1 MNRLS
6 ILCTKESTN
15 ISRKNVDIGTTNA
28 IFTLMDIQQIRY
40 FLILAKELHFWRTS
54 EKVYI
59 TQSSLSRRIKALEDE
74 LGVELFE
81 RNKRN
86 VKLTEAGRFLKD
98 KWEVLIDEIDRSNM
112 HAKKI
117 DEGATGYINICYP
130 GSISFSF
137 LPAVLERI
145 SNTLPQLKMD
155 LMEPTDQNHG
165 NLLLN
170 YKIDL
175 AFSREAVK
183 NPAIIAKQLYAE
195 NICLVVPESHRLNDK
210 NFKNI
215 QQLKDE
221 KFIISGIHYTTF
233 YSSLLRSLFQEAEIE
248 PHVSIESDFG
258 SMILGLVAKNIGISI
273 LPKSFKMAGMPGI
286 RFIDMEQEIDLFINY
301 RKDDKSPVL
310 KNVLSIV
317 ESLSEGFTVAQ

>member
-1 MNRLS
+1 
-6 ILCTKESTN
+6 
-15 ISRKNVDIGTTNA
+15 
-28 IFTLMDIQQIRY
+28 MDIQQIRY

-86 VKLTEAGRFLKD
+86 VKLTEAGRFLQD
-98 KWEVLIDEIDRSNM
+98 KWEVLIDEIDRTHL

-117 DEGATGYINICYP
+117 DEGATGTINICYP

-145 SNTLPQLKMD
+145 SNSLPQLKMD

-170 YKIDL
+170 YTIDL
-175 AFSREAVK
+175 AFSREAVQ
-183 NPAIIAKQLYAE
+183 NPAIQYKQLYKE
-195 NICLVVPESHRLNDK
+195 NICIVVPEKHWLTAENYE
-210 NFKNI
+210 NLI
-215 QQLKDE
+215 QLKE
-221 KFIISGIHYTTF
+221 ENFIMSGLHYTTF
-233 YSSLLRSLFQEAEIE
+233 YSSLLRQLFQEAEFE

-258 SMILGLVAKNIGISI
+258 SMILGLVSKNLGVSI
-273 LPKSFKMAGMPGI
+273 LPKSFQMAQMPGV
-286 RFIDMEQEIDLFINY
+286 RFIDIDQEIDLFVNY
-301 RKDDKSPVL
+301 RKDDKSAVL
-310 KNVLSIV
+310 KNILYIV
-317 ESLSEGFTVAQ
+317 DYLSEGFTVC

>member
-1 MNRLS
+1 
-6 ILCTKESTN
+6 
-15 ISRKNVDIGTTNA
+15 
-28 IFTLMDIQQIRY
+28 MDIQQIRY

-98 KWEVLIDEIDRSNM
+98 KWEVLIDEIDRTHL

-145 SNTLPQLKMD
+145 SQSLPQLKMD

-170 YKIDL
+170 YTIDL
-175 AFSREAVK
+175 AFSREAVR
-183 NPAIIAKQLYAE
+183 NPAIHYKQLYKE
-195 NICLVVPESHRLNDK
+195 NICVVVPEQHWLTVE
-210 NFKNI
+210 NFTDLS
-215 QQLKDE
+215 QLKE
-221 KFIISGIHYTTF
+221 ENFIMSGLHYTTF
-233 YSSLLRSLFQEAEIE
+233 YSSLLRQLFQDAEFE

-258 SMILGLVAKNIGISI
+258 SMILGLVSKNLGVSI
-273 LPKSFKMAGMPGI
+273 LPKSFQMAQMPGV
-286 RFIDMEQEIDLFINY
+286 RFIDIEQEIDLFVNY
-301 RKDDKSPVL
+301 RKDDKSAIL
-310 KNVLSIV
+310 KNILYIV
-317 ESLSEGFTVAQ
+317 DLLSEGFTVG

>member
-1 MNRLS
+1 
-6 ILCTKESTN
+6 
-15 ISRKNVDIGTTNA
+15 
-28 IFTLMDIQQIRY
+28 MDIQQIRY

-59 TQSSLSRRIKALEDE
+59 TQSSLSRRIKALEHE

-98 KWEVLIDEIDRSNM
+98 KWEVLIDEIDRTHL

-137 LPAVLERI
+137 LPAVLGRI
-145 SNTLPQLKMD
+145 SNSLPQLKMD

-170 YKIDL
+170 YTIDL
-175 AFSREAVK
+175 AFSREAVR
-183 NPAIIAKQLYAE
+183 NPAVQYKQLYKE
-195 NICLVVPESHRLNDK
+195 NICIVVPEKHWLTAE
-210 NFKNI
+210 NFTHLA
-215 QQLKDE
+215 QLKDE
-221 KFIISGIHYTTF
+221 NFIMSGLHYTTF
-233 YSSLLRSLFQEAEIE
+233 YSSLLRQLFNDAEFD

-258 SMILGLVAKNIGISI
+258 SMILGLVSKNLGVSI
-273 LPKSFKMAGMPGI
+273 LPKSFQMSNMPGI
-286 RFIDMEQEIDLFINY
+286 RFIDMKQEIDLFVNY
-301 RKDDKSPVL
+301 RKDDKSPIL
-310 KNVLSIV
+310 KNILYIV
-317 ESLSEGFTVAQ
+317 DFLSEGFTVGQ